1 MKGLVTILLALAV
14 LSLVSAPSVGAQ
26 GVDVYVNMDKVQY
39 GPGEQGIISITIRNT
54 GDNPIEV
61 KNVTIEFVN
70 WMMFTEDGWDP
81 LGNMTVVYSPAIN
94 IASKTGV
101 AKLEDISFTVP
112 TDGRA
117 TSTNVRIRIYTNL
130 AGPILETDIVSV
142 LDPSS
147 QGILR
152 AMDNMVLLLT
162 VGAVLAII
170 AALIIAAAI
179 FLSGRRPRAMWTK
192 QE

>member
-1 MKGLVTILLALAV
+1 MKRLVTILLALAV
-14 LSLVSAPSVGAQ
+14 LSLVLAPSVGAN
-26 GVDVYVNMDKVQY
+26 GIDVYVNMDKVQY

-70 WMMFTEDGWDP
+70 WMMYTENGWDP
-81 LGNMTVVYSPAIN
+81 LGNKTIIYSPAKN

-112 TDGRA
+112 SDGRA
-117 TSTNVRIRIYTNL
+117 TSTNVRLWIYTNL
-130 AGPILETDIVSV
+130 PSPIYESDFISV
-142 LDPSS
+142 ADPYTQS
-147 QGILR
+147 ILR
-152 AMDNMVLLLT
+152 AMDNIVMLLT

-170 AALIIAAAI
+170 AALIIAAAV

-192 QE
+192 EQ

>member
-1 MKGLVTILLALAV
+1 LKGLVTILLALAV
-14 LSLVSAPSVGAQ
+14 LSVVAAPCVEAQ

-39 GPGEQGIISITIRNT
+39 GPGEQGIISISIRNT

-61 KNVTIEFVN
+61 KNVTVEFVN